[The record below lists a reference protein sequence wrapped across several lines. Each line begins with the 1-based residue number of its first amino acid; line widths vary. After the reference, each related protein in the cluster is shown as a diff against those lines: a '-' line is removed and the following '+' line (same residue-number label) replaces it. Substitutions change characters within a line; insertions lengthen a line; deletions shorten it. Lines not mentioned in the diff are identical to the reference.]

1 VISLSMKDTLQQ
13 AMDWMK
19 EFSKT
24 NPEQMKSFQKW
35 WMQSKKKKVLLLIK
49 KLIKGEKT
57 PLFCY

>member
-1 VISLSMKDTLQQ
+1 MKDTLQQ